1 MTKFCM
7 FFGVEIVFGDTQ
19 RCSNQIHELQF
30 IVSIFKPKEIP
41 HINHI
46 QSRMIMRSSLAIYT
60 MIVYDA

>member
-19 RCSNQIHELQF
+19 RCSSIIHELHF
-30 IVSIFKPKEIP
+30 IMSFFKPKEIP

-46 QSRMIMRSSLAIYT
+46 QNDNAIIISNLYNDC
-60 MIVYDA
+60 I